1 MSFKTWGVLAA
12 LSFSLVGCAVVT
24 KVDPG
29 KAVVGDR
36 LSLQVTQPWNRFE
49 RNLTEATPTWSQHGF
64 TVDALKFYVGI
75 ANDKPL
81 AEVQGNPKAAALK
94 FRSSMQETAAIELLQ
109 SLLTLD
115 GSTFQLNKVEPHPFA
130 GQKGVRFE
138 FEMARKSDHVQL
150 KGLGYA
156 AIKNGELFMMTYAAP
171 RMSFFDRH
179 SNDIE
184 QMAASAIILK

>member
-1 MSFKTWGVLAA
+1 MSFKAWGVKLA
-12 LSFSLVGCAVVT
+12 LCFSLVGCAVVT
-24 KVDPG
+24 KVEPG
-29 KAVVGDR
+29 KAVVGER
-36 LSLQVTQPWNRFE
+36 LSIQVTQPWNRFE

-75 ANDKPL
+75 GHDRPL
-81 AEVQGNPKAAALK
+81 AEIPGNPKAAALK
-94 FRSSMQETAAIELLQ
+94 FRSSMQETEAIELLQ

-115 GSTFQLNKVEPHPFA
+115 GSTFQLNKVAPEPFG

-156 AIKNGELFMMTYAAP
+156 TIKNGELFMLTYVAP
-171 RMSFFDRH
+171 RMAFFGRH
-179 SNDIE
+179 SRDIE
-184 QMAASAIILK
+184 QMAASAVILK